1 MKLIR
6 RIHLYAGLLMF
17 PWVLLYGFTALLFN
31 HSTLLPEPDTSIH
44 RFQAKVP
51 ESAGMPAAAAMAELV
66 VGELNAE
73 HETDGRPAYR
83 LVNPQDSTFT
93 HPAIG
98 TARTGGSR
106 YTLVMN
112 LGQGDGYVRQRQDPR
127 KDENEEGLT
136 PLEQGR
142 TVSVPVEELREKVRK
157 TMSETLKELGLEHG
171 AITFRTVPA
180 VEFDLEENGEIH
192 RARFASSRRRPVAA
206 NTARPGKGIQSGRVT
221 LVGKGTQ
228 ELGWRSYLLRLH
240 TSRGYPAERNARWF
254 WAIAVDAMF
263 VTMTFWGLSGLFM
276 WWQLKRTRRLGALC
290 LLVSAVA
297 ATWLAFGMHA
307 QLVR

>member
-31 HSTLLPEPDTSIH
+31 HSTLLPGPDTTIH
-44 RFQAKVP
+44 RFQAPVP
-51 ESAGMPAAAAMAELV
+51 ASHGVPAAAAMAKLV
-66 VGELNAE
+66 VAELNGEA
-73 HETDGRPAYR
+73 ETDGRRTYR

-98 TARTGGSR
+98 TAQTEGSR
-106 YTLVMN
+106 YTLVMS
-112 LGQGDGYVRQRQDPR
+112 LGQGDGYVRQRHDPR
-127 KDENEEGLT
+127 KDESKEEMT
-136 PLEQGR
+136 PLERGH
-142 TVSVPVEELREKVRK
+142 TVSVPVGELRERVRES
-157 TMSETLKELGLEHG
+157 MSEALKELGLEHG

-192 RARFASSRRRPVAA
+192 RARFATSRRRPVAA
-206 NTARPGKGIQSGRVT
+206 NTARPGEGIQSGRVT
-221 LVGKGTQ
+221 LVGKGTE

-263 VTMTFWGLSGLFM
+263 GTMTFWGLSGLFM
-276 WWQLKRTRRLGALC
+276 WWQLRRTRLLGALC
-290 LLVSAVA
+290 LLVSAVT
-297 ATWLAFGMHA
+297 ATWLAIGMHA
-307 QLVR
+307 HLVR

>member
-31 HSTLLPEPDTSIH
+31 HSTLLPGPNTTIH
-44 RFQAKVP
+44 RFQTPVP
-51 ESAGMPAAAAMAELV
+51 ASDGIPVAAAMAELV
-66 VGELNAE
+66 VAELNAE
-73 HETDGRPAYR
+73 FETDGRPTFR
-83 LVNPQDSTFT
+83 LANPHDSTFT

-98 TARTGGSR
+98 TAQTDGSR

-112 LGQGDGYVRQRQDPR
+112 LGRGDGYVRQRHDPR
-127 KDENEEGLT
+127 KDENEKAST
-136 PLEQGR
+136 PLQRGR
-142 TVSVPVEELREKVRK
+142 TVSVPVEELREEVRK

-180 VEFDLEENGEIH
+180 VEFDIEGNGEIH
-192 RARFASSRRRPVAA
+192 RARFATSRRRPVAA
-206 NTARPGKGIQSGRVT
+206 NAARPGQGIQSGRVT
-221 LVGKGTQ
+221 LVGKGTE

-263 VTMTFWGLSGLFM
+263 VTMTFWGLTGLFM
-276 WWQLKRTRRLGALC
+276 WWQLRRTRLLGAFC

-297 ATWLAFGMHA
+297 ATWLAIGMHA

>member
-31 HSTLLPEPDTSIH
+31 HSTLLPGPATSIH
-44 RFQAKVP
+44 RFQARAP
-51 ESAGMPAAAAMAELV
+51 ESAGIPAAAAMADLV
-66 VGELNAE
+66 VDELNAE
-73 HETDGRPAYR
+73 DETNGPPTYR

-93 HPAIG
+93 HPAIA
-98 TARTGGSR
+98 TARTDGSR

-112 LGQGDGYVRQRQDPR
+112 LGRGDGYVRQRQDPH
-127 KDENEEGLT
+127 KEPNEEGLT

-142 TVSVPVEELREKVRK
+142 TVSVPVEELRNEVRK
-157 TMSETLKELGLEHG
+157 TMSATLKELGLEHG

-192 RARFASSRRRPVAA
+192 RARFATSRRRPVAA
-206 NTARPGKGIQSGRVT
+206 NTARPGRGIQSGRVT
-221 LVGKGTQ
+221 LVGKGAE

-254 WAIAVDAMF
+254 WAVAVDAMF

-276 WWQLKRTRRLGALC
+276 WWQLRRTRLVGALC
-290 LLVSAVA
+290 LLLSAVV
-297 ATWLAFGMHA
+297 ATWLAIGMHG